1 VEMNNQPGQTRFP
14 GSGETISGN
23 RPTITSG
30 RGTGAS
36 QRPGRLQLMVNFAVS
51 CAFWVLVFNMMSL
64 LRSSG
69 GGNIAATPGAS
80 GGTTSTALA
89 VMTAPIGSLGP
100 KGSSRQHYRY
110 YDSVFYSAV
119 QFGSK
124 AQSAIEVGCAGDPF
138 LRHLSWIGDRT
149 CVAPYFE
156 AYDGQ
161 ADKDS
166 KDVKH
171 VVADFMEYKPKKTFD
186 LLLCNQVIE
195 HVQDPAAFMK
205 KLIESATISIIS
217 APYNWP
223 SCGKNCGHVTDNITP
238 SMFAEWSSPYKPVIS
253 EVIMEGKGAVYEK
266 RFLWVFDRTND
277 ISRR

>member
-1 VEMNNQPGQTRFP
+1 MEMNNQPGQTRFP

-138 LRHLSWIGDRT
+138 LRHLCR
-149 CVAPYFE
+149 YFE
-156 AYDGQ
+156 ECFGF
-161 ADKDS
+161 S
-166 KDVKH
+166 SR
-171 VVADFMEYKPKKTFD
+171 TFSVRH
-186 LLLCNQVIE
+186 Q
-195 HVQDPAAFMK
+195 
-205 KLIESATISIIS
+205 LIFLSLYYS
-217 APYNWP
+217 P
-223 SCGKNCGHVTDNITP
+223 G
-238 SMFAEWSSPYKPVIS
+238 SM
-253 EVIMEGKGAVYEK
+253 
-266 RFLWVFDRTND
+266 DRRSD
-277 ISRR
+277 MCCPIL